1 MLLFVCEQALQECIV
16 KLPKKFMTWI
26 MVMDRALVAS
36 VNAMVNTPAY
46 RVNLMYW

>member
-16 KLPKKFMTWI
+16 KLPCCVRPTAV
-26 MVMDRALVAS
+26 VMDRALVAS
-36 VNAMVNTPAY
+36 VNAMLNTPAY